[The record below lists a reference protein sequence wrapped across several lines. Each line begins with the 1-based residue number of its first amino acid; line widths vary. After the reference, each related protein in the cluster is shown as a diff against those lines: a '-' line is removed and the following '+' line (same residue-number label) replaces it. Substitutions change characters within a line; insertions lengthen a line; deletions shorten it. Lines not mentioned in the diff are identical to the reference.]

1 MNQGLQRQID
11 MIRNR
16 MKQMANKRRTKK
28 TIHGRRI
35 HVFIIATLQ
44 TNNNGLE
51 KKYKVESMIFW
62 PI

>member
-1 MNQGLQRQID
+1 

-35 HVFIIATLQ
+35 HVFIVATLQ